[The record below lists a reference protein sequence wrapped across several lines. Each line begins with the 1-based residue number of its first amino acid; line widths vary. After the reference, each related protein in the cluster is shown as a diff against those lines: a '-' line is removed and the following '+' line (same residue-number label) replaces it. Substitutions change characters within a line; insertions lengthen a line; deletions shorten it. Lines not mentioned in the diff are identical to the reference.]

1 MLFEEL
7 NGAPRDIWL
16 RFFTLKDGGEEFD
29 EVLDSPLLSV
39 EVAELVGAAFSTRI
53 RVVLFGVEFV
63 LVFESAL
70 SDDGP
75 FVV

>member
-63 LVFESAL
+63 LFFESAL

-75 FVV
+75 FVI